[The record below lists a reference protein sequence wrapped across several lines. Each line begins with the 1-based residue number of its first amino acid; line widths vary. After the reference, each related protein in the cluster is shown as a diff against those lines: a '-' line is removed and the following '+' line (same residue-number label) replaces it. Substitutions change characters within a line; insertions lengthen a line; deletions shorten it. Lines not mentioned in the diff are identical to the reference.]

1 MWKTLRYVLYFTI
14 LISVFSVTYNFR
26 EYCYVPY
33 IQKVVSKVDSNI
45 KFRTFSVKFP
55 FKLILHDVE
64 YGGKLF
70 INKTELRFE
79 PNIFFQN
86 IKSPLKSLS
95 FVKINKITYVDERK
109 EKISP
114 HEEKT
119 AFQKIKI
126 NFFTK
131 LLSLFNVNCEV
142 DRVDALIKN
151 KVIRMRD
158 VNFTLNKEIDFGA
171 EIFYSKIKMKTKGN
185 LKLDGTYITSDFYS
199 ETDGSVKSKFELFG
213 NYNLFDDNF
222 EYKIDTKELFVN
234 KMELGDITT
243 NIKKDTN
250 SFTVDSLGDNVKA
263 FLKADDLNFDVWNST
278 GTINLRDSSD
288 VLNTKISFSS
298 DFHDE
303 KLDLNIDAKDFT
315 VFGNNFGNMSFTVN
329 NTSDDNLKVYGYHNS
344 GNSFESLI
352 KKDGSYYADVYNN
365 KKKVGYVSGNYET
378 EDISVDIKNVPIK
391 KLPFLE
397 KIKTIRGTVS
407 LNGSMNSKSGTIY
420 LTANQVASKNLKN
433 FDVLG
438 KLYKQDYKWFAEIK
452 TKDKK
457 IEIDSFYET
466 KTNNGVSVRY
476 KGVDSNNVLQ
486 ILGMKNPPVTG
497 KATGSIIYSANNN
510 TTTVNMDLQKGTL
523 LDNKYNS
530 WNISGDYSNKQIN
543 ISTFTFKGPQTNITA
558 KSFIDFSSKDSNS
571 YFTTSIKNFKVKGI
585 NINYDLTVNGK
596 LADDNKI
603 IGKVFASKFEV
614 GKISLVHRALM
625 ELTKEKII
633 LKRFNNENGLSGQIE
648 YEFATGNISSTLKNT
663 QSKLTQYYSDA
674 KGILS
679 SETNISG
686 NIKNPTILVN
696 AKVEKGLYNG
706 LNFNF
711 DTKVSYK
718 NKKMNLTKFL
728 ITAGTGNK
736 ARITGSGILDENNTD
751 MKVEFKD
758 VSEQI
763 INKYFGFRTP
773 LKGAFYGNG
782 TVTGKLK
789 NLKYVL
795 NLYADSMFVKNLKF
809 NSFAS
814 KLTAQNKVLSIEDAK
829 VKLSDSEMKIL
840 SANFDINT
848 LKYNSELK
856 FVNTHLGPFDI
867 FGNIKIDGKMT
878 KQKEKRS
885 YVYNGDI
892 NFKNLWLN
900 EERVDSI
907 LLHYVVADKNFEFK
921 TEDSDKLKLFGKVL
935 FKDYPKVAFENVSV
949 NYEDQAYNL
958 NGYILSDNI
967 DINMTGQK
975 LDSTVLTNLFNLPV
989 NLTGALDLNLKARGA
1004 ISDPVINLTI
1014 DSSNG
1019 SCYNVPFDVCN
1030 IAVDVKNNNLNISKF
1045 NIKKSGKYSL
1055 VVDGF
1060 FPFWLDSKLRET
1072 LMTKEVKVH
1081 YKLDDS
1087 NLYILKNFA
1096 NNTVSVK
1103 KGSLKVEGNLTG
1115 IRRNIS
1121 SVGKITMEGTDIKT
1135 ESYINKIKDL
1145 DIKIVWDDNLFKID
1159 TAKAKAGSGVIEAKG
1174 FVRLQGINPVIYD
1187 LNLFTSK
1194 KGVPVVVKALPI
1206 PTSGVFKMESS
1217 SFANYTKG
1225 VPVFDFKLKG
1235 TPNDLKLTGWAELE
1249 NTRFCY
1255 PSPVKG
1261 ERVEIPDFVSDMFKN
1276 LQIDIDLKTAANTNF
1291 ENTFLNVLLKGSIN
1305 LKGSLDKILAN
1316 GVVTSDNGI
1325 FSYMGN
1331 DFDIISS
1338 KIEIINN
1345 ALFVTAEGESEVYS
1359 SGDSAAEVIKVYV
1372 DRSSMDNIKTRFAS
1386 KNDPTMDSK
1395 KALARL
1401 TKTDPEQTNTFDTS
1415 TDFLVKQQAIRM
1427 FSSNIATPLANTV
1440 LKKTGII
1447 DNVRLGFV
1455 NQDVLQI
1462 DSKEEASMAEL
1473 LYGMKYSVEKNINR
1487 LLQVGYSVT
1496 FDKVQ
1501 KEIDLKQALEMSL
1514 KLNRNLYLKGSYGLN
1529 SNDPNYEPEKRFMIE
1544 QRLRF

>member
-1 MWKTLRYVLYFTI
+1 M
-14 LISVFSVTYNFR
+14 
-26 EYCYVPY
+26 
-33 IQKVVSKVDSNI
+33 
-45 KFRTFSVKFP
+45 
-55 FKLILHDVE
+55 
-64 YGGKLF
+64 
-70 INKTELRFE
+70 
-79 PNIFFQN
+79 
-86 IKSPLKSLS
+86 
-95 FVKINKITYVDERK
+95 
-109 EKISP
+109 
-114 HEEKT
+114 
-119 AFQKIKI
+119 
-126 NFFTK
+126 
-131 LLSLFNVNCEV
+131 
-142 DRVDALIKN
+142 
-151 KVIRMRD
+151 
-158 VNFTLNKEIDFGA
+158 
-171 EIFYSKIKMKTKGN
+171 
-185 LKLDGTYITSDFYS
+185 
-199 ETDGSVKSKFELFG
+199 
-213 NYNLFDDNF
+213 
-222 EYKIDTKELFVN
+222 
-234 KMELGDITT
+234 
-243 NIKKDTN
+243 
-250 SFTVDSLGDNVKA
+250 
-263 FLKADDLNFDVWNST
+263 
-278 GTINLRDSSD
+278 
-288 VLNTKISFSS
+288 
-298 DFHDE
+298 
-303 KLDLNIDAKDFT
+303 
-315 VFGNNFGNMSFTVN
+315 
-329 NTSDDNLKVYGYHNS
+329 
-344 GNSFESLI
+344 
-352 KKDGSYYADVYNN
+352 
-365 KKKVGYVSGNYET
+365 KKK
-378 EDISVDIKNVPIK
+378 K
-391 KLPFLE
+391 K
-397 KIKTIRGTVS
+397 
-407 LNGSMNSKSGTIY
+407 
-420 LTANQVASKNLKN
+420 
-433 FDVLG
+433 
-438 KLYKQDYKWFAEIK
+438 
-452 TKDKK
+452 
-457 IEIDSFYET
+457 
-466 KTNNGVSVRY
+466 
-476 KGVDSNNVLQ
+476 
-486 ILGMKNPPVTG
+486 
-497 KATGSIIYSANNN
+497 
-510 TTTVNMDLQKGTL
+510 
-523 LDNKYNS
+523 
-530 WNISGDYSNKQIN
+530 
-543 ISTFTFKGPQTNITA
+543 
-558 KSFIDFSSKDSNS
+558 
-571 YFTTSIKNFKVKGI
+571 
-585 NINYDLTVNGK
+585 
-596 LADDNKI
+596 
-603 IGKVFASKFEV
+603 
-614 GKISLVHRALM
+614 
-625 ELTKEKII
+625 
-633 LKRFNNENGLSGQIE
+633 
-648 YEFATGNISSTLKNT
+648 
-663 QSKLTQYYSDA
+663 
-674 KGILS
+674 
-679 SETNISG
+679 
-686 NIKNPTILVN
+686 
-696 AKVEKGLYNG
+696 
-706 LNFNF
+706 
-711 DTKVSYK
+711 
-718 NKKMNLTKFL
+718 
-728 ITAGTGNK
+728 
-736 ARITGSGILDENNTD
+736 
-751 MKVEFKD
+751 
-758 VSEQI
+758 
-763 INKYFGFRTP
+763 
-773 LKGAFYGNG
+773 
-782 TVTGKLK
+782 
-789 NLKYVL
+789 
-795 NLYADSMFVKNLKF
+795 
-809 NSFAS
+809 
-814 KLTAQNKVLSIEDAK
+814 
-829 VKLSDSEMKIL
+829 
-840 SANFDINT
+840 
-848 LKYNSELK
+848 
-856 FVNTHLGPFDI
+856 
-867 FGNIKIDGKMT
+867 
-878 KQKEKRS
+878 KRS

-921 TEDSDKLKLFGKVL
+921 TEDTDKLKLFGKVL

-967 DINMTGQK
+967 DINMTGRK

-989 NLTGALDLNLKARGA
+989 NLTGALDLNLKAKGA

-1261 ERVEIPDFVSDMFKN
+1261 ESVEIPDFVSDMFKN

-1487 LLQVGYSVT
+1487 LLQAGYSVT